1 MIILLFS
8 IWLVWGWLIFSMILL
23 LAKLLLKRVTVL
35 PTDLAGLSNN
45 EVQFSNSAS
54 WLPSEIAVLG
64 NLKVKND
71 KRFLQ
76 HLKLSESVG
85 STWKSLFDR
94 LLFDTQLMWG
104 QAFTF
109 VTLVISTHMCE
120 RSGHRKAHTCWHS
133 LLLWLIFFI
142 TYRLLMFS
150 LPIPSLSLP
159 GGPGDVQIVSD

>member
-1 MIILLFS
+1 
-8 IWLVWGWLIFSMILL
+8 MILL

-85 STWKSLFDR
+85 ST
-94 LLFDTQLMWG
+94 
-104 QAFTF
+104 
-109 VTLVISTHMCE
+109 
-120 RSGHRKAHTCWHS
+120 
-133 LLLWLIFFI
+133 
-142 TYRLLMFS
+142 
-150 LPIPSLSLP
+150 
-159 GGPGDVQIVSD
+159 